1 MVTFVIQCKFYIIA
15 CRTTD
20 HNQACTDHE
29 HYVLNP
35 IYSTFCN
42 GSDENLARDSRESET
57 PQHQTTTDKTSGYEF
72 IDTLPTHPRVV
83 KNEHMYSDIDA
94 LVPCTLKDNDTLSSV
109 QLLVTDVDANDP

>member
-1 MVTFVIQCKFYIIA
+1 MVTSVIQCNFIIT

-20 HNQACTDHE
+20 HNQVCTDYE
-29 HYVLNP
+29 HYVPNP

-57 PQHQTTTDKTSGYEF
+57 PQHQSTTDKTSGYEF

-83 KNEHMYSDIDA
+83 KNEHSDIDA
-94 LVPCTLKDNDTLSSV
+94 CTGSLHTKR
-109 QLLVTDVDANDP
+109 